1 MRLSRLFWITIGLF
15 VLILIPFALWEGRF
29 EALTKSLLDEE
40 RPREWI
46 AAAVVALLGA
56 DVVLPIPSSLIS
68 TSSGYLLGFWRGLAA
83 SWLGMTVACVIG
95 YGLGRFASTWVRR
108 LVSQE
113 EQERFAKASDW
124 VLATSRAVPMLAEA
138 SVIVAGMLARPF
150 ARFCAICALAN
161 LGISAVYAM
170 IGAYALHTQSFL
182 LAFGGAVVVPG
193 LAMRWLG
200 RRRAT

>member
-15 VLILIPFALWEGRF
+15 VLILIPFALWESRF
-29 EALTKSLLDEE
+29 EALTASLLDEG
-40 RPREWI
+40 RPRVWI
-46 AAAVVALLGA
+46 AAAVVALLGV

-83 SWLGMTVACVIG
+83 SWMGMTTACVIG
-95 YGLGRFASTWVRR
+95 YGLGRFASGWVKRM
-108 LVSQE
+108 VSKE
-113 EQERFAKASDW
+113 DEERFAKASDW

-138 SVIVAGMLARPF
+138 SVIVSGMLARPF
-150 ARFCAICALAN
+150 GRFFTVCALAN
-161 LGISAVYAM
+161 LGVSAVYAV

-182 LAFGGAVVVPG
+182 LAFGGAVLVPG

-200 RRRAT
+200 RR

>member
-1 MRLSRLFWITIGLF
+1 MRLSRLFWITIGLS
-15 VLILIPFALWEGRF
+15 VLILIPFALWESRF
-29 EALTKSLLDEE
+29 AALTEHLLDEG
-40 RPREWI
+40 RPRIWI

-83 SWLGMTVACVIG
+83 SWLGMTAACVIG
-95 YGLGRFASTWVRR
+95 YGLGRFASTWVKRS
-108 LVSQE
+108 VSQE
-113 EQERFAKASDW
+113 DEARFARASDW

-138 SVIVAGMLARPF
+138 SVVVAGMLARPF
-150 ARFCAICALAN
+150 GRFFTVCALAN
-161 LGISAVYAM
+161 LGISAVYAV

-182 LAFGGAVVVPG
+182 LAFAGAVVVPG

-200 RRRAT
+200 RR